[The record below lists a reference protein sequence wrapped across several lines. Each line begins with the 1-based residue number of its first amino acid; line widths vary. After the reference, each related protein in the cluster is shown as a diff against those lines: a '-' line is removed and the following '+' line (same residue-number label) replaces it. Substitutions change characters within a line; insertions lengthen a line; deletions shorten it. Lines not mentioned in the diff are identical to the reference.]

1 MHSHRSL
8 IKARLDM
15 APVFYLLSGEKCS
28 GEESNGRLLPRKAP
42 VDHVGCVDPALILPQ
57 KGAQFA

>member
-1 MHSHRSL
+1 
-8 IKARLDM
+8 M